1 MEELMSILEESL
13 ANQSRILIFSQFTT
27 MLSLIG
33 EACEKE
39 EISYFYLDGS
49 TPSRERLELASRFN
63 NGEKEVFLISL
74 KAGGTGLNLTG
85 ADTVILYDLWWNP
98 AVETQAADRAH
109 RMGQK
114 QVVQVMKMVTKGTIE
129 EKIQALQEK
138 KKSLFDNLIQSGE
151 TNLTSLSEEDIRDI
165 LSL

>member
-98 AVETQAADRAH
+98 AVETQAATGLTAWD
-109 RMGQK
+109 
-114 QVVQVMKMVTKGTIE
+114 
-129 EKIQALQEK
+129 
-138 KKSLFDNLIQSGE
+138 KSR
-151 TNLTSLSEEDIRDI
+151 LSR
-165 LSL
+165 S